1 MHICLSLIILY
12 IINTNEIYLYPVYIP
27 SSHVALQGGLLLF
40 AMIYI
45 YFELFAHVPFKIF
58 FYYASIK
65 VDR

>member
-1 MHICLSLIILY
+1 MHIHLSLIILY

-45 YFELFAHVPFKIF
+45 FRIVRTTCSFQNIF
-58 FYYASIK
+58 STMHL
-65 VDR
+65 